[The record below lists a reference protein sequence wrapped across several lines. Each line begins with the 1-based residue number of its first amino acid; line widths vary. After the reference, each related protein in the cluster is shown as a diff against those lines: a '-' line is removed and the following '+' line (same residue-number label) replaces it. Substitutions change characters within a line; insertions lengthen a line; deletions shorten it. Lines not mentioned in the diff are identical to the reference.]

1 MLSMD
6 CSTPPHAL
14 HQGRALGSMILH
26 ETTALE
32 GDHGSIILETTALEE
47 VHDSI
52 IPETVLEVD
61 HDSKIHEMTALA
73 EVTDSIIQ
81 ETTVSEEVQDDS
93 NLQLELLPRLMHMG
107 PH

>member
-32 GDHGSIILETTALEE
+32 GDH
-47 VHDSI
+47 DSI
-52 IPETVLEVD
+52 IPETVLEVV